1 MRGRGP
7 RTCAVEGASAS
18 RPHNLCRYAARFG
31 IFCLLAQQDVQ
42 LRRHC
47 SPAWKSKRTCRGP
60 LHHASR
66 GPPPPLRG
74 GGKGNRSR
82 GAFRARVFASSV
94 ARIARSVIRDRR
106 FGFNAGS
113 RISLRSIRATNK
125 EREAERRQAS
135 ITILR
140 VLRRGA
146 RLAKRA
152 RLSAFHRGSRQR
164 DYSSQRLGVRPCFLG
179 LSRSARSGTA
189 APTGGR
195 RPHAAPRVL
204 PAPSCPSPASTSRA
218 GHSAGR
224 HDAQAARERSVSFR
238 PRAPHSLR
246 IGEYPRPKASVVER
260 DSQSV
265 TDIVT

>member
-1 MRGRGP
+1 MS
-7 RTCAVEGASAS
+7 GAKSGTDGSAS
-18 RPHNLCRYAARFG
+18 NAAPGFH
-31 IFCLLAQQDVQ
+31 FVQ
-42 LRRHC
+42 SRLRR
-47 SPAWKSKRTCRGP
+47 KI
-60 LHHASR
+60 
-66 GPPPPLRG
+66 
-74 GGKGNRSR
+74 RS
-82 GAFRARVFASSV
+82 GTPTSV
-94 ARIARSVIRDRR
+94 
-106 FGFNAGS
+106 
-113 RISLRSIRATNK
+113 
-125 EREAERRQAS
+125 

-164 DYSSQRLGVRPCFLG
+164 DYSSQRPGVRPCFLG

-195 RPHAAPRVL
+195 RPHAAPRAL

-260 DSQSV
+260 DSLVSNRNGDVSQERYHQLGDKLAVMEWNDNGLNCIWLGGHS
-265 TDIVT
+265 